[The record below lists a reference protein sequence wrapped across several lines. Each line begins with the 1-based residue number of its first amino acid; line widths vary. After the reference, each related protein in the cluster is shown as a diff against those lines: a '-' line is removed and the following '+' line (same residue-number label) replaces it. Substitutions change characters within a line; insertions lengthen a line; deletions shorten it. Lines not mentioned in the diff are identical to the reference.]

1 MPATKNE
8 WFDVA
13 NKYEELWKFPNC
25 VAAIN
30 GEPVNRKFPV
40 KSSSHYFNYKESFSF
55 VLLALVDAD
64 HKFRYMCWMLD
75 VMVELRMVLLYE
87 ILRSQK
93 LCQKTFK
100 LPAASSDGWWTNYS
114 SIHCSCWRCFSFKAS
129 YNETLSE
136 SQLCYWTAYI

>member
-8 WFDVA
+8 WFDVG

-25 VAAIN
+25 VVTIN

-64 HKFRYMCWMLD
+64 HMFRYIYWMLD
-75 VMVELRMVLLYE
+75 VMVEVRMVQLYE

-93 LCQKTFK
+93 LWQKTFK
-100 LPAASSDGWWTNYS
+100 LPTTSSDG
-114 SIHCSCWRCFSFKAS
+114 
-129 YNETLSE
+129 
-136 SQLCYWTAYI
+136 